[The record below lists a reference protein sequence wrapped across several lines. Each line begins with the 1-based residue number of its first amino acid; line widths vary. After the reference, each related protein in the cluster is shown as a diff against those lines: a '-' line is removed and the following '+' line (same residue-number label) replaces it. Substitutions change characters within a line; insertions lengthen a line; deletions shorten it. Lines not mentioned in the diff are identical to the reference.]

1 MVLVRFYEFILLILV
16 IIISGHFF
24 LPSIIVK
31 WSKGLVIG
39 WGSGFGFLVLFLH
52 ILFEGI
58 RWQMVLIYLI
68 SIVTF
73 GWGIYKLI
81 KWYRNPPSDTKIQ
94 KPIRKVKGIVSI
106 CIVLLVVAS
115 TLFISSQ
122 FPLFTI
128 PKPSGSYDIGTTS
141 FLLTDSN
148 RDEIFT
154 DDVGDSRRIVI
165 KVWYPTDEP
174 EGSPVRYV
182 DTPAQ
187 FGKGEERSFGFP
199 SFVVSHFSLISTHSY
214 LNAPISTNY
223 NNYPVIIFSHG
234 YGGVDFQN
242 TVLMEELASN
252 GYIVFSIN
260 HVYESI
266 FALFSD
272 ENGTRLEAY
281 EELEYPPG
289 HQINDSLHIWANDTE
304 FLIDQLEIPNNPNIP
319 SLVRGSVDM
328 GKIGVMGHSFGGTT
342 AEEMI
347 LIDSRVQVG
356 ISMDSPHI
364 GNSLKSNITKPF
376 MLMFG
381 RDYGNPELNDSVF
394 LRAENDCYGLFIEG
408 ADHYNFADLNI
419 WTPFLQT
426 IGYAGPID
434 GYRMLSIMNDYILAF
449 FDEYLYGTTSSLLDG
464 PSTDYPEVSF
474 YSRNV

>member
-1 MVLVRFYEFILLILV
+1 MVLVRFYELILLVLV
-16 IIISGHFF
+16 IILSGQFF
-24 LPSIIVK
+24 LPSIIIK
-31 WSKGLVIG
+31 WSKGLIVG
-39 WGSGFGFLVLFLH
+39 WGSVFGFLALFLH
-52 ILFEGI
+52 ILLEGI

-68 SIVTF
+68 SIIIF

-81 KWYRNPPSDTKIQ
+81 KWYSNPPSDNVIQ
-94 KPIRKVKGIVSI
+94 KPIRKVKGIVNI

-128 PKPSGSYDIGTTS
+128 PKPSGSYQIGTTS

-154 DDVGDSRRIVI
+154 DEVGDSRNIVI

-174 EGSPVRYV
+174 EGSPVPYV
-182 DTPAQ
+182 DVPAQ
-187 FGKGEERSFGFP
+187 FGKGVERSFGFP
-199 SFVVSHFSLISTHSY
+199 SFVVSHISLISTHSY
-214 LNAPISTNY
+214 LNAPISPNQD
-223 NNYPVIIFSHG
+223 NYPVIIFSHG
-234 YGGVDFQN
+234 YGGLDFQN

-260 HVYESI
+260 HPYESI
-266 FALFSD
+266 LATFSD
-272 ENGTRLEAY
+272 ENGTMIVYEKLENT
-281 EELEYPPG
+281 PG
-289 HQINDSLHIWANDTE
+289 HQINDSLHIWANDTT

-342 AEEMI
+342 AEEMT

-419 WTPFLQT
+419 WAPFLQS
-426 IGYAGPID
+426 IGYVGPID
-434 GYRMLSIMNDYILAF
+434 GYRMLAIINEYVVAF
-449 FDEYLYGTTSSLLDG
+449 FDKYLYNATSSLLDG
-464 PSTDYPEVSF
+464 PSTNYPEISF